1 MTKSDEPETRLQGIS
16 LLDETGKADEQ
27 TVLSALSTALTDEDL
42 RVKNYAIEAL
52 ANRGGPDALESLRQA
67 FRNSD
72 PSLRM
77 IVIESVV
84 PAGEGLPLLQE
95 ALSDEDGTI
104 RSMAAFRLKQVGS
117 VGK

>member
-1 MTKSDEPETRLQGIS
+1 
-16 LLDETGKADEQ
+16 
-27 TVLSALSTALTDEDL
+27 
-42 RVKNYAIEAL
+42 
-52 ANRGGPDALESLRQA
+52 
-67 FRNSD
+67 
-72 PSLRM
+72 M